1 MPTALP
7 GCPLRRPDPR
17 PCRGPLGRATTT
29 SSAEPPAAGAT
40 LTTAPH
46 PAAPD
51 AAIER
56 QRARPALSATRWD
69 RVALGLLVALGF
81 ALSYSALQQMATAIH
96 VMPLLTYAYPP
107 LVDGFIAY
115 GVRAV
120 VVLRNAPLHARLYAW
135 LLLGAATSASI
146 WANALHAIDLNQPGT
161 TKLHLGTFAVAILS
175 AIPPL
180 AVAAATH
187 LYIVISR
194 YSNTTAEAPEEVAI
208 VPVTALEARP
218 QVVDETGL
226 SAGTPAGVTACLA
239 QAPAVQI
246 AVASPVTAQTV
257 GAATSAGTP
266 GSADAD
272 EYEVGVVEPQQPA
285 DGGSSAGQGPSEGSV
300 LRPQPSM
307 GGRPPKA
314 PMEQLVQVLG
324 AAFPDLTGITRE
336 RSRKAVTD
344 AGLGASHDRIAEAVE
359 LLRQQDQAQQH
370 PAHD

>member
-1 MPTALP
+1 
-7 GCPLRRPDPR
+7 
-17 PCRGPLGRATTT
+17 
-29 SSAEPPAAGAT
+29 

-46 PAAPD
+46 PAASD
-51 AAIER
+51 AATGR
-56 QRARPALSATRWD
+56 QPDRSALSATRWD

-146 WANALHAIDLNQPGT
+146 WANALHAIDLNEPGT
-161 TKLHLGTFAVAILS
+161 TVLHLGTFAVAILS

-194 YSNTTAEAPEEVAI
+194 YSNTTAAKATDEVAT
-208 VPVTALEARP
+208 VPAPTPEARP
-218 QVVDETGL
+218 QAVDGTERA
-226 SAGTPAGVTACLA
+226 AGTPAAVVDRPA
-239 QAPAVQI
+239 QAPEVQL
-246 AVASPVTAQTV
+246 AAAAPVTAQEA
-257 GAATSAGTP
+257 GAATSAGSPESGNT
-266 GSADAD
+266 DTN
-272 EYEVGVVEPQQPA
+272 EVGAAKPQQAA
-285 DGGSSAGQGPSEGSV
+285 DVHISAGQHPSEGSG
-300 LRPQPSM
+300 LRPQQSV

-314 PMEQLVQVLG
+314 PMEQLVQVLR
-324 AAFPDLTGITRE
+324 AAFPDLAGITRE

-344 AGLGASHDRIAEAVE
+344 AGLGASHERIAEAVE
-359 LLRQQDQAQQH
+359 LLRQQDQAHQH